1 MEITGNMNKIFLI
14 FSTLL
19 GVASADAQIYS
30 KSQLTTANNTTIT
43 TNGAEQITGSVLN
56 TYNNQ
61 IIGSFCGLF
70 QASDCVLP
78 AGVAI
83 ANLGFT
89 PLKPSNNL
97 SDLNSTSTART
108 NLGLGTMAM
117 ANFSSNNT
125 FTGANVISPS
135 GSLTVQGP
143 FTATGSVTLPAGTAA
158 TNLGFIPLKPSN
170 NLSELTNVMT
180 AKQNLGLGV
189 SNVVLHVDN
198 VSGTDSNTCGATTG
212 SGACASVQQAY
223 LNLCENYYPLNN
235 VPTIQLTAG
244 QTYSSGLAI
253 AGGASDNAPPMCVGI
268 SQLILD
274 GQVSTISMSGIPV
287 YLRYAPMGVSLRRLT
302 LISSASSDVVVRG
315 AGMVNLED
323 GIILGGSASNYPELL
338 AYGAG
343 QIATCPTSTC
353 SLNTVLTISGGGES
367 FAQEIS
373 GGSIQIEGVPV
384 VITGTPTFTQGF
396 VNVTQNGSVSFFQ
409 ASISGAIV
417 GDQFFGSKLGLVDI
431 NGQTGSYSTCSDTY
445 LPGSI
450 CGQLYSGARISE
462 AGYATVS
469 GCGTGATVQ
478 NMEPYFNILLGSG
491 LASTNGT
498 AVTSCRVTMATRSNY
513 TSCIAIPANGGAETV
528 LTNSFVSP
536 TSSANGYV
544 NLQWIANGYS
554 PTGNGIYIS
563 CSN

>member
-1 MEITGNMNKIFLI
+1 MLRSWIFTALVAAAFMFAPGSI
-14 FSTLL
+14 RQAAATCPAQFLPTT
-19 GVASADAQIYS
+19 VASDADCIFRNYS
-30 KSQLTTANNTTIT
+30 TDGVPSSGNWNPKKSDIQSLF
-43 TNGAEQITGSVLN
+43 GAIGSSVLPVD
-56 TYNNQ
+56 T
-61 IIGSFCGLF
+61 S
-70 QASDCVLP
+70 
-78 AGVAI
+78 GV
-83 ANLGFT
+83 
-89 PLKPSNNL
+89 
-97 SDLNSTSTART
+97 
-108 NLGLGTMAM
+108 
-117 ANFSSNNT
+117 
-125 FTGANVISPS
+125 
-135 GSLTVQGP
+135 
-143 FTATGSVTLPAGTAA
+143 
-158 TNLGFIPLKPSN
+158 
-170 NLSELTNVMT
+170 
-180 AKQNLGLGV
+180 
-189 SNVVLHVDN
+189 VVHVDN
-198 VSGTDSNTCGATTG
+198 SLGADNSTCGSAT
-212 SGACASVQQAY
+212 SSSACASIQQAY
-223 LNLCENYYPLNN
+223 LNLCANYASHHG

-253 AGGASDNAPPMCVGI
+253 SGGASDNAPPMCIGI
-268 SQLILD
+268 SQIILD

-323 GIILGGSASNYPELL
+323 GIILGGSSTSYPELL

-343 QIATCPTSTC
+343 QIATCPTGTC
-353 SLNTVLTISGGGES
+353 PLNTALTISGGGES

-409 ASISGAIV
+409 AAISGAIV

-431 NGQTGSYSTCSDTY
+431 NGQSGPYSACSNTY

-450 CGQLYSGARISE
+450 CGQLYSGARVSD

-478 NMEPYFNILLGSG
+478 NMEPYFNIVLGSG

-498 AVTSCRVTMATRSNY
+498 AVTSCSVTMATRSNY

-528 LTNSFVSP
+528 LTNSFVAP

-544 NLQWIANGYS
+544 SLQWIANGYS
-554 PTGNGIYIS
+554 PTGNGIFIS